1 MTNNRLSRSTE
12 MELLYEAMARAQV
25 ALRMEEAREHRRAAV
40 VARAR
45 KLARSAE
52 RQARQARLLLASSF

>member
-1 MTNNRLSRSTE
+1 
-12 MELLYEAMARAQV
+12 MELLNEAMARAHV
-25 ALRMEEAREHRRAAV
+25 ALRMEEARKHRRGAV

-52 RQARQARLLLASSF
+52 RQARQAHLLLASSF